1 MAEGSVAVNEV
12 ACWLAVG
19 MTTEAQAGLERVPRL
34 LLPRARRPL
43 VVRLAQVLGPPVS
56 VGLGVWPEESW
67 QSVVAS

>member
-1 MAEGSVAVNEV
+1 MNEA

-34 LLPRARRPL
+34 LSPRALRPL
-43 VVRLAQVLGPPVS
+43 GVRLAQARGPPVLA
-56 VGLGVWPEESW
+56 GLGVWPEESW